1 MAPNEENINVTADA
15 DVTSIQITINLGKAT
30 ASQTLTPAT
39 SPKGS
44 FIRHTFLDVGA
55 PPVKKVRLSYIPDS
69 ATENSSTN
77 TFNANPGEPTKWLE
91 MLDDPA
97 GIDLDEGVTI
107 LRIAEGGGTIAWL
120 PENTNQEPIFRPVKQ
135 KVEGEPGGVSIG
147 DFIACWIA
155 NGADAAA
162 AAQCL
167 DRL

>member
-1 MAPNEENINVTADA
+1 MAPNDEKINVTADPN
-15 DVTSIQITINLGKAT
+15 VTSIQITINLGKAI
-30 ASQTLTPAT
+30 AGQALTTDT

-44 FIRHTFLDVGA
+44 FIRHAFLDVGA

-69 ATENSSTN
+69 ATDNSSTN

-97 GIDLDEGVTI
+97 GIDLDAGVTV
-107 LRIAEGGGTIAWL
+107 LRIKEDGGTIAWL

-135 KVEGEPGGVSIG
+135 KVDNEPGGVSIG

>member
-1 MAPNEENINVTADA
+1 MASNDERINVTADPNVA
-15 DVTSIQITINLGKAT
+15 SIQITINLGKAT
-30 ASQTLTPAT
+30 ASQTLTTDT

-44 FIRHTFLDVGA
+44 FIRHAFLDVGV

-97 GIDLDEGVTI
+97 GIDLDAGVTV
-107 LRIAEGGGTIAWL
+107 LRIKEDGGTIAWL

-135 KVEGEPGGVSIG
+135 KAEGEPGGVSIG
-147 DFIACWIA
+147 DFIACWVT